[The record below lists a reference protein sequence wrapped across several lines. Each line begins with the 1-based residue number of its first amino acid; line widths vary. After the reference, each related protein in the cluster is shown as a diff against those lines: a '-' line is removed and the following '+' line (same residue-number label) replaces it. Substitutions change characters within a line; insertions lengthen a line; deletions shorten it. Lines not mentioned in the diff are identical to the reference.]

1 MSTKSPSLPVYAPLA
16 LQLMMAGL
24 QAVRRPRPL
33 YRALFRINICNTGPQ
48 AVRLLGRKWT
58 LRDLHGNTRII
69 EASKVF
75 DDYPTLTPGAVFSC
89 SGCHEFDS
97 PPLAMEL
104 RLFGNDELGAPF
116 ISDPLRFP
124 ASCFRR

>member
-1 MSTKSPSLPVYAPLA
+1 MSTKCHTLPVYTPLE
-16 LQLMMAGL
+16 LHLVMSGV
-24 QAVRRPRPL
+24 QAVRRPRPV
-33 YRALFRINICNTGPQ
+33 YRTLFRISICNTGNQ

-58 LRDLHGNTRII
+58 LRDRSGNTRII

-75 DDYPTLTPGAVFSC
+75 NDYPTLVPGAVFSC

-97 PPLAMEL
+97 PPVAMEL

-116 ISDPLRFP
+116 ISEPLHFP
-124 ASCFRR
+124 RNCFQQ